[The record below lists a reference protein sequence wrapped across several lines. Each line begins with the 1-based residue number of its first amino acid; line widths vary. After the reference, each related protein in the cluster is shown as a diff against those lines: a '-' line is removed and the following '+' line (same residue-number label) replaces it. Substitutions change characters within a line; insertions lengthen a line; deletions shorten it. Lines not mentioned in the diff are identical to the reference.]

1 MEIKINKTILA
12 VSPTAELCGP
22 AIPFLDTYPT
32 EIYTCSWANMHKIVY
47 NSTIHIGP
55 KLETT
60 NAHLQEDE
68 QGYNHTMEYNTAMK
82 INNP

>member
-1 MEIKINKTILA
+1 
-12 VSPTAELCGP
+12 
-22 AIPFLDTYPT
+22 
-32 EIYTCSWANMHKIVY
+32 MHKIVY